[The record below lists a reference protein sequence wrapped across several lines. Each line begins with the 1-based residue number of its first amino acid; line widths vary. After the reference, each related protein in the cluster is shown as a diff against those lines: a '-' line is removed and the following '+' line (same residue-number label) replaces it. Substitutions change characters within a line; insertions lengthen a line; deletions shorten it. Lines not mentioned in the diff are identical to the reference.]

1 MLFLRHDRAE
11 QAYVAM
17 FTACA
22 AYGKFPSM
30 DGICD
35 HTLMEKFIRLSI
47 RFLLGGDDVSLMMGA
62 AKARTAFL
70 QSIPRGENPS
80 GAGVSIAAPPINPAV
95 SPVCT

>member
-1 MLFLRHDRAE
+1 MLLLRHDRTE

-22 AYGKFPSM
+22 AYGKFPRM
-30 DGICD
+30 EGICD
-35 HTLMEKFIRLSI
+35 HKLMEKFIRLSI
-47 RFLLGGDDVSLMMGA
+47 RFLLGGDDVALMMGA

-70 QSIPRGENPS
+70 QSIPQGENPS

-95 SPVCT
+95 SPVRT